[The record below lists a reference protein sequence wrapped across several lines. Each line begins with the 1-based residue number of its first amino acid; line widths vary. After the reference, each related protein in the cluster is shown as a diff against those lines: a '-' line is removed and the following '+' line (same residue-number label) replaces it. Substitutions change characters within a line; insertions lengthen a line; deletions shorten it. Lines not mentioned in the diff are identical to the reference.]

1 MKCKWYAEFE
11 GVCTNGEC
19 PYRIDT
25 CPTSEHPEVCKYA
38 EKKPEIPQLSAE
50 ELAET
55 LRLCGS
61 ASCTGCALYGF
72 YDCGSII
79 NLQAA
84 DMLEKLAAE
93 KDAKKAMSEAKN
105 QRLIDVDAL
114 LEAMPK
120 DDVLLSCDVRKVILD
135 APIVDAVP
143 LDFHNLCLEIGR
155 AEIEKLIALVKKNE
169 WISVK
174 DRLPDSNN
182 VVFACIDDGQ
192 CKIVRSAYVLSYGEW
207 KWIERHQTVTHWMT
221 LPVPP
226 KEEKHVVGQFSMA

>member
-1 MKCKWYAEFE
+1 MKCKWYAAFA

-19 PYRIDT
+19 PYCGDV

-38 EKKPEIPQLSAE
+38 EEKPEIPQLSVE
-50 ELAET
+50 ELVKS
-55 LRLCGS
+55 LRLCDS
-61 ASCTGCALYGF
+61 ANCVGCTLYGF

-79 NLQAA
+79 NPQAA

-143 LDFHNLCLEIGR
+143 LDFHKLCLEIGR
-155 AEIEKLIALVKKNE
+155 AEIEKERKRRKNDE
-169 WISVK
+169 KS
-174 DRLPDSNN
+174 SN
-182 VVFACIDDGQ
+182 DD
-192 CKIVRSAYVLSYGEW
+192 
-207 KWIERHQTVTHWMT
+207 
-221 LPVPP
+221 
-226 KEEKHVVGQFSMA
+226 

>member
-11 GVCTNGEC
+11 GVCTNGDC
-19 PYRIDT
+19 PYRGDT
-25 CPTSEHPEVCKYA
+25 CPTSEYPEVCKHA
-38 EKKPEIPQLSAE
+38 EEEPEIPRLSVAE
-50 ELAET
+50 LVKS
-55 LRLCGS
+55 LRLCSS

-79 NLQAA
+79 NPQAA

-93 KDAKKAMSEAKN
+93 RGTKKAMSEAKN

-155 AEIEKLIALVKKNE
+155 AEIEKERKRRKNDE
-169 WISVK
+169 
-174 DRLPDSNN
+174 N
-182 VVFACIDDGQ
+182 A
-192 CKIVRSAYVLSYGEW
+192 
-207 KWIERHQTVTHWMT
+207 
-221 LPVPP
+221 
-226 KEEKHVVGQFSMA
+226 

>member
-19 PYRIDT
+19 PYRGGT
-25 CPTSEHPEVCKYA
+25 CPTSEYPEICKYA
-38 EKKPEIPQLSAE
+38 EKQTEIPQLSAE
-50 ELAET
+50 ELAKT
-55 LRLCGS
+55 LRLCDS

-79 NLQAA
+79 NTQAA

-120 DDVLLSCDVRKVILD
+120 DDVLLSCDVRKAILD

-143 LDFHNLCLEIGR
+143 LNFHNLYLKIGR
-155 AEIEKLIALVKKNE
+155 AEIEKERKRRKSNE
-169 WISVK
+169 
-174 DRLPDSNN
+174 N
-182 VVFACIDDGQ
+182 A
-192 CKIVRSAYVLSYGEW
+192 
-207 KWIERHQTVTHWMT
+207 
-221 LPVPP
+221 
-226 KEEKHVVGQFSMA
+226 

>member
-1 MKCKWYAEFE
+1 MKCKWYADFE

-19 PYRIDT
+19 PYRGDT
-25 CPTSEHPEVCKYA
+25 CPTSEHPEVCKHA
-38 EKKPEIPQLSAE
+38 EIRQLNAE
-50 ELAET
+50 ELAT
-55 LRLCGS
+55 ALRIC
-61 ASCTGCALYGF
+61 ATVECEGCPCDYVELDEPCDY
-72 YDCGSII
+72 YVKR
-79 NLQAA
+79 QAA

-155 AEIEKLIALVKKNE
+155 AEIEKERKRRK
-169 WISVK
+169 S
-174 DRLPDSNN
+174 
-182 VVFACIDDGQ
+182 DGN
-192 CKIVRSAYVLSYGEW
+192 A
-207 KWIERHQTVTHWMT
+207 
-221 LPVPP
+221 
-226 KEEKHVVGQFSMA
+226 

>member
-19 PYRIDT
+19 PYRGDT
-25 CPTSEHPEVCKYA
+25 CQTSEHPEVCKYA
-38 EKKPEIPQLSAE
+38 EEAAPEVLKLKAPRLSAK
-50 ELAET
+50 ELAKT
-55 LRLCGS
+55 LRLCDS
-61 ASCTGCALYGF
+61 TSCVGCALF
-72 YDCGSII
+72 EFVDCGSAAKQ
-79 NLQAA
+79 QAA

-155 AEIEKLIALVKKNE
+155 AEIEKERKRRKNDE
-169 WISVK
+169 
-174 DRLPDSNN
+174 N
-182 VVFACIDDGQ
+182 A
-192 CKIVRSAYVLSYGEW
+192 
-207 KWIERHQTVTHWMT
+207 
-221 LPVPP
+221 
-226 KEEKHVVGQFSMA
+226 